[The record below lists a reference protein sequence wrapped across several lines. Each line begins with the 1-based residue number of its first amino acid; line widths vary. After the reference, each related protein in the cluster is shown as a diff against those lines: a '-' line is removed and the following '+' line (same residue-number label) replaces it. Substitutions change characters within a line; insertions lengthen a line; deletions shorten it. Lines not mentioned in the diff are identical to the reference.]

1 MYVQLGGSA
10 YVGGLEVTVQ
20 GDKITAV
27 KPLLITQKT
36 VAGLKPNMEVTAILR
51 AEGIRLA
58 MLSAEAFEEIVVVEK
73 AAVAE
78 AVENAVEE
86 VPVAEEAAVVE
97 VAVAVEAVVDP
108 YYEVK
113 AAGDVENFTLTIVH
127 TNDTH
132 GRLEE
137 GKYDGMGYA
146 KIATV
151 IEYVNSVSETTLIL
165 DAGDTFHGT
174 NAATLSEG
182 ESIAKLMN
190 GTYDAMA
197 PGNHDFN
204 YGIDRLL
211 ELDEMTDF
219 PFLSANVTRAGE
231 LLFQP
236 YKIFDYYGVKVA
248 VVGLTTP
255 ETAYKTHPK
264 NVAGVYFDQAPAW
277 ALADASEYGTS
288 SLAET
293 AALVQAGVNLLR
305 KSADMVIVLAHVG
318 IDKESEI
325 TSTLIAENIDGI
337 DLIIDGHSH
346 TELPEGMVVNG
357 TVIAQTGQY
366 GKNVGIINVEI
377 ENAQVTG
384 ITPFLYTKEEAAEIE
399 PNAAVAAYIEGV
411 NKEVEAFTMQ
421 EIATLPYA
429 LDGERTHVR
438 TRPTN
443 LSKMLTTAMMEA
455 TGADAALTNGGG
467 IRASID
473 AGNVTIGEVITVLP
487 FNNTIVV
494 IEVTGAELMAAIENG
509 IKDLPNPSGAY
520 AQLGGVEAIWNRFN
534 EPGERLFKVKVGG
547 KLIDPEATYRL
558 ATNDFIAAGGDQYTM
573 FADKPLLEEY
583 GLMAE
588 IFGYYLVENFPLED

>member
-1 MYVQLGGSA
+1 
-10 YVGGLEVTVQ
+10 
-20 GDKITAV
+20 
-27 KPLLITQKT
+27 
-36 VAGLKPNMEVTAILR
+36 
-51 AEGIRLA
+51 AE
-58 MLSAEAFEEIVVVEK
+58 VVVEPTP
-73 AAVAE
+73 VVEAE
-78 AVENAVEE
+78 
-86 VPVAEEAAVVE
+86 PVEAAIE
-97 VAVAVEAVVDP
+97 DP

-113 AAGDVENFTLTIVH
+113 AAGDVESFTLTIVH

-137 GKYDGMGYA
+137 GKYDGMGFA

-182 ESIAKLMN
+182 ESIAKLMD
-190 GTYDAMA
+190 GTYDALA

-204 YGIDRLL
+204 YGVDQLL
-211 ELDEMTDF
+211 TLDGMTDF
-219 PFLSANVTRAGE
+219 PFLSANVTKAGE

-236 YKIFDYYGVKVA
+236 YKIFEYNGVKVA

-264 NVAGVYFDQAPAW
+264 NVEGIYFDQPPAW
-277 ALADASEYGTS
+277 ALTEADEYGKV

-293 AALVQAGVNLLR
+293 AVLIQAGVDLLR
-305 KSADMVIVLAHVG
+305 KEADMVIVLAHIG
-318 IDKESEI
+318 MDEESAI
-325 TSTLIAENIDGI
+325 TSTLLAENIDGI

-357 TVIAQTGQY
+357 TVIAQAGQY
-366 GKNVGIINVEI
+366 GKNVGIINVEVAGGEI
-377 ENAQVTG
+377 TG
-384 ITPFLYTKEEAAEIE
+384 ITPFLYTKAEAAEIE
-399 PNAAVAAYIEGV
+399 PNAAVAAYIEEV
-411 NKEVEAFTMQ
+411 NAEVESFTMQ

-429 LDGERTHVR
+429 LDGERAHVR

-443 LSKMLTTAMMEA
+443 LTKILTTAMMET

-494 IEVTGAELMAAIENG
+494 IEVTGAELLAAIENG

-520 AQLGGVEAIWNRFN
+520 SQMGGVEAIWNRFN
-534 EPGERLFKVKVGG
+534 DPGERLFKVKVGG
-547 KLIDPEATYRL
+547 KLVDPLATYRL
-558 ATNDFIAAGGDQYTM
+558 ATNDFLAAGGDQYTM

>member
-1 MYVQLGGSA
+1 M
-10 YVGGLEVTVQ
+10 
-20 GDKITAV
+20 
-27 KPLLITQKT
+27 
-36 VAGLKPNMEVTAILR
+36 
-51 AEGIRLA
+51 
-58 MLSAEAFEEIVVVEK
+58 
-73 AAVAE
+73 
-78 AVENAVEE
+78 
-86 VPVAEEAAVVE
+86 
-97 VAVAVEAVVDP
+97 
-108 YYEVK
+108 
-113 AAGDVENFTLTIVH
+113 
-127 TNDTH
+127 
-132 GRLEE
+132 
-137 GKYDGMGYA
+137 
-146 KIATV
+146 
-151 IEYVNSVSETTLIL
+151 
-165 DAGDTFHGT
+165 
-174 NAATLSEG
+174 
-182 ESIAKLMN
+182 
-190 GTYDAMA
+190 
-197 PGNHDFN
+197 
-204 YGIDRLL
+204 
-211 ELDEMTDF
+211 
-219 PFLSANVTRAGE
+219 
-231 LLFQP
+231 
-236 YKIFDYYGVKVA
+236 
-248 VVGLTTP
+248 
-255 ETAYKTHPK
+255 
-264 NVAGVYFDQAPAW
+264 
-277 ALADASEYGTS
+277 
-288 SLAET
+288 
-293 AALVQAGVNLLR
+293 QAGVDLLR

-318 IDKESEI
+318 IDEESEI

-346 TELPEGMVVNG
+346 TTLPEGMVVNG
-357 TVIAQTGQY
+357 TVIAQAGQY

-377 ENAQVTG
+377 ADAQVTG

>member
-10 YVGGLEVTVQ
+10 YVGGLQVTVQ
-20 GDKITAV
+20 GGAIATV
-27 KPLLITQKT
+27 TPLLITQE
-36 VAGLKPNMEVTAILR
+36 AAAELKPNAEVAAIL
-51 AEGIRLA
+51 AVEGKRLA
-58 MLSAEAFEEIVVVEK
+58 MLSAVAAEAEAAAVVET
-73 AAVAE
+73 
-78 AVENAVEE
+78 
-86 VPVAEEAAVVE
+86 VPVAEEAVPVAAAVVAE
-97 VAVAVEAVVDP
+97 AAPLEAVVDP

-113 AAGDVENFTLTIVH
+113 AAGDVKNFTLTIVH

-182 ESIAKLMN
+182 ESIAKLMD

-204 YGIDRLL
+204 YGTDRLL

-231 LLFQP
+231 LVFQP

-264 NVAGVYFDQAPAW
+264 NVEGVYFDQAPAW

-293 AALVQAGVNLLR
+293 AELVQAGVDLLR

-318 IDKESEI
+318 IDEESEI

-346 TELPEGMVVNG
+346 TTLPEGMVVNG
-357 TVIAQTGQY
+357 TVIAQAGQY

-377 ENAQVTG
+377 ADAQVTG
-384 ITPFLYTKEEAAEIE
+384 ITPFLYTKAEAAEIE

-411 NKEVEAFTMQ
+411 NAEVEAFTMQ

-429 LDGERTHVR
+429 LDGERAHVR

-494 IEVTGAELMAAIENG
+494 IEVTGAELMEAIENG

-520 AQLGGVEAIWNRFN
+520 AQLGGIEAIWNRFN

-547 KLIDPEATYRL
+547 KLVDPEATYRL
-558 ATNDFIAAGGDQYTM
+558 ATNDFTAAGGDQYTM

-588 IFGYYLVENFPLED
+588 IFGYYLVENFLLED